1 MAKNRRSANYSVDEV
16 EALID
21 YREEFEPTRF
31 KLTWLVR
38 FWDLDVAIRNLPPKE
53 YQAVLL
59 VGLIG
64 LDVRTAGTLL
74 GCSHQTAWRRYQRG
88 IEYIVIYLNGGHVS

>member
-1 MAKNRRSANYSVDEV
+1 MAMNRRSANYSVDEV
-16 EALID
+16 EALIE
-21 YREEFEPTRF
+21 YRDELEPLKF
-31 KLTWLVR
+31 QLTWLVR

-74 GCSHQTAWRRYQRG
+74 GCSKTTAWERYQRG
-88 IEYIVIYLNGGHVS
+88 IKYIVNYLNGRS